1 MKPYIDIHSHVAWG
15 IDDGMPTYEDAR
27 EALAQ
32 AKADGIRAIASTPHL
47 IPGFTDLNKLIARQ
61 EELKTLAKE
70 QGILIRTGA
79 ELFMNRKSIDV
90 ISEGFIRPYEGT
102 RYQLRQEEL
111 KTLAKEQGI
120 LIRTGAELFMNRKSI
135 DVISEGFIRPYEGTR
150 YQLCEYDL
158 RRDIQDI
165 DYADEP
171 LYELEVKGLT
181 PVIAH
186 VERYFSKHLDLDL
199 IQRWHDAG
207 YVIQINRTSING
219 NHGKIA
225 KENAFKILDAGL
237 AHVVAS
243 DTHRASGT
251 RVEKLSDAWQIL
263 ADRYGEANADLLLSD
278 NPKAILENRDVE
290 DMEATV
296 KKKKR
301 FLFF

>member
-15 IDDGMPTYEDAR
+15 IDDGMPTYGDAR

-47 IPGFTDLNKLIARQ
+47 IPGFTDLNKLIA
-61 EELKTLAKE
+61 
-70 QGILIRTGA
+70 
-79 ELFMNRKSIDV
+79 
-90 ISEGFIRPYEGT
+90 
-102 RYQLRQEEL
+102 RQEEL

-219 NHGKIA
+219 SHGKIA

-290 DMEATV
+290 DMEVTV